1 MLFKRKMLQLIFTE
15 FKKRIQVGLGFEKP
29 CESEGTQAEQK
40 NSLLPLLIDVFP
52 YTIHCTF
59 LTGVQRCF

>member
-15 FKKRIQVGLGFEKP
+15 LNKRIQVGLGFEKR

-40 NSLLPLLIDVFP
+40 ESLLPFLIDVSF
-52 YTIHCTF
+52 
-59 LTGVQRCF
+59 